1 MRIKDLPKQSR
12 PREKAII
19 YGIETLSDE
28 ELLAI
33 IIGSGVKNK
42 SAIEIADS
50 LLKTYANL
58 FCLSKA
64 KLVSLKNEFGLSKIS
79 ALKLEATFEF
89 HRRLLTSKYQD
100 LSKITSLEN
109 IYERYKNLE
118 EHEQEL
124 LIVLMLDRYS
134 QILKEKVLYIGTEN
148 DVSFNIKEIIIEL
161 LQTNTKKF
169 VLVHNH
175 PNGEKT
181 PSEEDILSTSLIAEK
196 TRSLNIKLID
206 HVIIYK
212 GGYYSFKENMQNFT
226 L

>member
-64 KLVSLKNEFGLSKIS
+64 KLVSLKSEFGLSKIS

-109 IYERYKNLE
+109 IYGRYKNLE
-118 EHEQEL
+118 DHEQEL
-124 LIVLMLDRYS
+124 LVILMLDRYS

-196 TRSLNIKLID
+196 ARSLNIKLID